1 MKRRDAFPSHFLKA
15 DDLHNKKLNLTISSA
30 EMGKVGED
38 EKLLIYF
45 KEEKKPLVCNVVNS
59 KSIERIAKTDELDS
73 WTHVKVVLYP
83 TKVDFRGE
91 RVDAI
96 RIEAPDE
103 DDIPMTF
110 PKRKKKKG

>member
-1 MKRRDAFPSHFLKA
+1 MKRRDAFPSNYLKA
-15 DDLHNKKLNLTISSA
+15 DDLHGKKLNLTISSA
-30 EMGKVGED
+30 EMDTVGD
-38 EKLLIYF
+38 DKKLLIYF
-45 KEEKKPLVCNVVNS
+45 KEEKKPLVCNMINS
-59 KSIERIAKTDELDS
+59 KSIETIAKTDEMDR

-83 TKVDFRGE
+83 TKVDFKGK

-110 PKRKKKKG
+110 PKRKKKTG